1 MTPISTGP
9 TLINRTSPSAIS
21 PSRHTSTSSVM
32 RSLYSLVSWL
42 VDLLSPPFVQLG
54 HRELLP
60 ARHIGHH
67 REWPAERP
75 RRIDADARCS
85 AQRPRLGG
93 IVDRRVGRSGRQLL
107 HDDRVLLWLT
117 AEGERP
123 FDLGGAVHVDIGIDN
138 DGPFRPD
145 VACHGGQDD
154 LARLA
159 RKTLLHRD
167 DHIE

>member
-32 RSLYSLVSWL
+32 RSLYSLVSSL

-54 HRELLP
+54 HREIFP
-60 ARHIGHH
+60 ARHVGHLG
-67 REWPAERP
+67 EWLAERP
-75 RRIDADARCS
+75 RRIDADARCG

-93 IVDRRVGRSGRQLL
+93 IVDRGVGRSGRQLL
-107 HDDRVLLWLT
+107 HDDRVLLRLG

-123 FDLGGAVHVDIGIDN
+123 FHFGRAMHVDI
-138 DGPFRPD
+138 
-145 VACHGGQDD
+145 
-154 LARLA
+154 
-159 RKTLLHRD
+159 
-167 DHIE
+167 